1 MDPTICKDSRVLI
14 VLAFEQGSLAVRLK
28 EKIMFADR
36 ATIIIKSGKGGN
48 GHVSFRREKYVPS
61 GGPDGGDGGRGG
73 DVIFVVDEGLNTLT
87 DFRHR
92 RKFAAENGE
101 EGGKKKCHGKDGA
114 DLILK
119 VPAGTVIKDAES
131 DKVIADM
138 SGDNRRQ
145 VILKGGK
152 GGLGNQHFATATM
165 QIPKYA
171 QPGQPG
177 QELWVT
183 LELKVIADVGLV
195 GFPNVGKSTLF
206 NALAGE
212 RISIVKDTPGVT
224 RDRIYADVSW
234 LDYNFTMIDTGGIE
248 PESGDVILSQM
259 REQAQIAIDTADVI
273 IFITD
278 VHQGLV
284 DSDAKVADML
294 RRSGKPVVL
303 VVNKVDSFEKYMA
316 DVYEFY
322 NLGIGDPFPVSAASM
337 LGLGDMLDEV
347 VKYFPEYKKNDEED
361 DRPKIAIIGKPNV
374 GKSSLINKLAQE
386 DRVIVSDI
394 AGTTRD
400 AIDTDIKYNGK
411 EYVFID
417 TAGLRRKNKIK
428 EEIERYSIIRAVT
441 AVERADVC
449 IIVIDATEGVTEQ
462 DAKIAG
468 IAHDRGKGII
478 IAVNKWDAIEKDDK
492 TIYRHTEKIRDILSF
507 MPYAEIIFISAKSGQ
522 RLNKIFETIDV
533 VIENNSMRVAT
544 GVLNEIVTEAVAM
557 QQPPSDKGK
566 RLRIYYTTQVSVK
579 PPTFVIFVNDKQLMH
594 FSYTR
599 YLENRIRDT
608 FGFRGTALRFI
619 IRERKENE
627 K

>member
-1 MDPTICKDSRVLI
+1 MSKPV
-14 VLAFEQGSLAVRLK
+14 VAV
-28 EKIMFADR
+28 
-36 ATIIIKSGKGGN
+36 
-48 GHVSFRREKYVPS
+48 V
-61 GGPDGGDGGRGG
+61 GR
-73 DVIFVVDEGLNTLT
+73 
-87 DFRHR
+87 
-92 RKFAAENGE
+92 
-101 EGGKKKCHGKDGA
+101 
-114 DLILK
+114 
-119 VPAGTVIKDAES
+119 
-131 DKVIADM
+131 
-138 SGDNRRQ
+138 
-145 VILKGGK
+145 
-152 GGLGNQHFATATM
+152 
-165 QIPKYA
+165 
-171 QPGQPG
+171 
-177 QELWVT
+177 
-183 LELKVIADVGLV
+183 
-195 GFPNVGKSTLF
+195 PNVGKSTLF

-224 RDRIYADVSW
+224 RDRIYADVNW
-234 LDYNFTMIDTGGIE
+234 LDYHFTMIDTGGIE
-248 PESGDVILSQM
+248 PDSRDVILSQM
-259 REQAQIAIDTADVI
+259 REQAEIAIATADVI
-273 IFITD
+273 IFLTD
-278 VHQGLV
+278 VRQGLQ
-284 DSDAKVADML
+284 DSDSKVADML

-303 VVNKVDSFEKYMA
+303 VVNKVDSFEKFMP

-322 NLGIGDPFPVSAASM
+322 NLGIGDPFPILAASM

-347 VKYFPEYKKNDEED
+347 VKHFPDYAKDEEED
-361 DRPKIAIIGKPNV
+361 ERPKVAIIGKPNV

-400 AIDTDIKYNGK
+400 AIDTDITYDGK

-468 IAHDRGKGII
+468 IAHERGKGII

-492 TIYRHTEKIRDILSF
+492 TIYRHTEKIRQILSF

-522 RLNKIFETIDV
+522 RLNKIFELIDV
-533 VIENNSMRVAT
+533 VIANNSMRVAT

-566 RLRIYYTTQVSVK
+566 RLRIYYTTQVAVK
-579 PPTFVIFVNDKQLMH
+579 PPTFVIFVNDKELMH

-599 YLENRIRDT
+599 YLENRIRET
-608 FGFRGTALRFI
+608 FGFRGTALKFI
-619 IRERKENE
+619 IRERKEE
-627 K
+627 Q